1 MEYRLDARYQI
12 MAMVVMNQGDWDK
25 TISDIN
31 EKSEKS
37 EEEINKCLSLNQN
50 FISIIDKEY
59 PSYLKNSYKTPFVIF
74 YEGKKE
80 LIESDKLLAVL
91 NDKTASQYADEAI
104 NILCDSI
111 VDKCVFVLPFG
122 GTKQNELIR
131 RIVAKGGSVIAVL
144 NKPAG
149 IEYQTDKEL
158 YKILKDNHLIITSL
172 PRRLDGEVKESS
184 IQCYKLV
191 ATLANRV
198 LIGAISKTSPETV
211 AVAMALQMNGDV
223 FCIPFQM
230 GSKYIGNSLIHDG
243 AILVENSDTLLYEGK
258 FE

>member
-1 MEYRLDARYQI
+1 MSEDRQNEKLQRLVNA
-12 MAMVVMNQGDWDK
+12 
-25 TISDIN
+25 IN
-31 EKSEKS
+31 EAQESQMV
-37 EEEINKCLSLNQN
+37 NQN
-50 FISIIDKEY
+50 IEDEISED
-59 PSYLKNSYKTPFVIF
+59 VIKD
-74 YEGKKE
+74 G
-80 LIESDKLLAVL
+80 IEDTIGDETQLDDSD

-104 NILCDSI
+104 NSLCDSI

-144 NKPAG
+144 NKSVG

-158 YKILKDNHLIITSL
+158 YKNLKDNHLIITSL
-172 PRRLDGEVKESS
+172 PRRFDNAVKESS
-184 IQCYKLV
+184 IQCYKLA
-191 ATLANRV
+191 ATLAKRV